1 MSKEDIKD
9 ELKRERI
16 EHLEADKAWAA
27 KIRELEQKVS
37 KLEFTIEVLLADI
50 ANHNDETNP
59 NEANKRVYH
68 E

>member
-16 EHLEADKAWAA
+16 EALEADKAWAA
-27 KIRELEQKVS
+27 KVRELEQKVS

-50 ANHNDETNP
+50 ANHQEDSNP
-59 NEANKRVYH
+59 NEQNTRVYH